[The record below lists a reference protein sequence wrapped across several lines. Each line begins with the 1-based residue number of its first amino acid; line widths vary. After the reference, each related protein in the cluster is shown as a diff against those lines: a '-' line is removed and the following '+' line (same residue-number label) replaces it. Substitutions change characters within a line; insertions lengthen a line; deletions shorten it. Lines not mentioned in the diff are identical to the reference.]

1 VGAVLGQWRTTAVL
15 VGAGGAMAGAAY
27 GMLAELGKRT
37 RRTLAIPGW
46 FPFRADGVYLAD
58 GTGPLAPT
66 ADTAE
71 FLTLTV
77 LGDSSAAGLG
87 VDQPA
92 ELPGVVLARGLAEEA
107 NQPVRLDTLAIC
119 GSTSRR
125 LSGQVDIAL
134 VDPPQAVLIMIGAND
149 VTQRMPPRE
158 SAKLLGDAVSR
169 LRTAGTAVVVGTCP
183 DLGSIRAIPQPL
195 RAIARTWSRG
205 LARLQRDAVLR
216 AGGLPVPI
224 GDLLA
229 LEFSTQPALFSRDH
243 FHPSTAGYDAACS
256 VLLPALCSVLGVW
269 GDGPVPQPIRSPA
282 PATPV
287 PPTTPPAPIP
297 PVPVP
302 PAPHRPVSDPAAPI
316 GGWTGRAAAVLDRGV
331 RRVLG
336 QELRIRT

>member
-1 VGAVLGQWRTTAVL
+1 MLGLWRMTAVL

-27 GMLAELGKRT
+27 GLTELGKRT

-58 GTGPLAPT
+58 GTGPLAPAACT
-66 ADTAE
+66 GDV
-71 FLTLTV
+71 FTLAV

-87 VDQPA
+87 VDQPD

-107 NQPVRLDTLAIC
+107 GRPVRLDTLATC
-119 GSTSRR
+119 GCTSRR
-125 LSGQVDIAL
+125 LSGQIDAAL
-134 VDPPQAVLIMIGAND
+134 TDPPHAALIMIGAND
-149 VTQRMPPRE
+149 VTLRMPPRE
-158 SAKLLGDAVSR
+158 SAKLLGDAVAR
-169 LRTAGTAVVVGTCP
+169 LRGAGTAVVVGTCP

-195 RAIARTWSRG
+195 RAIARTWSRS
-205 LARLQRDAVLR
+205 LARLQREAVLR

-229 LEFSTQPALFSRDH
+229 LEFSTQPALFSRDR

-269 GDGPVPQPIRSPA
+269 GDEPIPQPVRGTAAVRAPVGNPVPG
-282 PATPV
+282 T
-287 PPTTPPAPIP
+287 
-297 PVPVP
+297 
-302 PAPHRPVSDPAAPI
+302 
-316 GGWTGRAAAVLDRGV
+316 GWSSRTAAVLDRGM

-336 QELRIRT
+336 QELRVRT